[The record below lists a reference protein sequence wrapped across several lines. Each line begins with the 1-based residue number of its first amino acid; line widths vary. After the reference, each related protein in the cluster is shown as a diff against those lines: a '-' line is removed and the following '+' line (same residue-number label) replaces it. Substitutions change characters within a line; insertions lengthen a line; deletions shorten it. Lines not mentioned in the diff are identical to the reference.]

1 MAIDY
6 SALYPVLIMVV
17 FAAALP
23 AVHLVAKSSRALAGA
38 SLVGIIA
45 SMGLVVYYMMN
56 GYPVSMGGPN
66 TPLLQLDV
74 FAALFALVFL
84 SVALYVV
91 LASARY
97 IEKDRH
103 QAEYFSLI
111 MLATAGMMIVAM
123 AVDLITL
130 YVGLEAASLSS
141 FALVAF
147 RKRDKRGAE
156 ASVKYLIIGGLS
168 SALSLYG
175 ISLVFGIAGTTNLAG
190 INTALASMSS
200 GLNPAAWMAIA
211 LLIAGFGF
219 KVAIVPFHS
228 WAPDV
233 YEGAPTP
240 ISGLL
245 AAGSKKMGM
254 VLLFK
259 VFLIGLIAL
268 KADWQVLAA
277 IIAILTMTV
286 GNVVALQQTNMK
298 RMLAYSSIGQA
309 GYLIIAIAVATPFAV
324 QGSIF
329 HIITHA
335 FMKGGAFMIV
345 AALTYVALGENL
357 SDYKGLARRAPL
369 IALSMAILLFALAG
383 IPPLS
388 GFWSKVVLFSSAI
401 DASQVA
407 GQGWMVWLAIAGILN
422 SALSLYYYVRV
433 IKYMFVDDGTTTERL
448 KVPLSMA
455 AAIAICVI
463 ATIAIG
469 VWPDP
474 VINACEQAARTLF
487 PVLG

>member
-1 MAIDY
+1 MAMDY
-6 SALYPVLIMVV
+6 SALYPVLIMVA
-17 FAAALP
+17 FAVVLP
-23 AVHLVAKSSRALAGA
+23 AVHLAAKSSRAVAGV
-38 SLVGIIA
+38 SVVGIVA
-45 SMGLVVYYMMN
+45 SMGLVIYYMMN
-56 GYPVSMGGPN
+56 GYPPAMGGEN
-66 TPLLQLDV
+66 TTLLQFDV

-91 LASARY
+91 LTSARY
-97 IEKDRH
+97 VEKDRH

-111 MLATAGMMIVAM
+111 MLATSGMMLVAM
-123 AVDLITL
+123 ATDLITL
-130 YVGLEAASLSS
+130 YVGLEVTSISS

-147 RKRDKRGAE
+147 RKKDKRGAE
-156 ASVKYLIIGGLS
+156 ASVKYLVIGGMS

-175 ISLVFGIAGTTNLAG
+175 ISLLFGIAGTTNLAG
-190 INTALASMSS
+190 LNTALAAMST
-200 GLNPAAWMAIA
+200 GLDPAAFLAIA

-219 KVAIVPFHS
+219 KIAIVPFHS

-245 AAGSKKMGM
+245 AAGSKKMGL
-254 VLLFK
+254 VLMFK
-259 VFLIGLIAL
+259 VFLVGLIAF
-268 KADWQVLAA
+268 KADWQVVAA
-277 IIAILTMTV
+277 IIAILTMTI

-298 RMLAYSSIGQA
+298 RMLAYSSIAQA
-309 GYLIIAIAVATPFAV
+309 GYMFIAIAVASSFAV
-324 QGSIF
+324 EGSIF

-345 AALTYVALGENL
+345 AALTYVALGENI
-357 SDYKGLARRAPL
+357 SDYKGLGRRAPL
-369 IALSMAILLFALAG
+369 IALSMAIFLFALAG

-388 GFWSKVVLFSSAI
+388 GFWSKVILFSSAI

-433 IKYMFVDDGTTTERL
+433 IKYMFVDEGTTKEKL
-448 KVPLSMA
+448 KIPLSMCL
-455 AAIAICVI
+455 AIGICIV
-463 ATIAIG
+463 ATIVIG

-474 VINACEQAARTLF
+474 VINVCEQAARTLF
-487 PVLG
+487 PAI